1 MDRQVFPIAVGRVKI
16 SSWRLDS
23 RIARCF
29 SLRWAL
35 LLSAAASRSPRN
47 ACLALSLLESKPMS
61 LIASEQANSVLAM
74 TELTSSLAVVDEAS
88 APFLG
93 QWNRLVSTTNWEKGR
108 IIQEWRQALLAA
120 AAPAS
125 EYADEAW
132 STRVGSVTGQHVG
145 RLRRVYERFDGLR
158 GDFPSLYWS
167 HFQAALDWDDAEM
180 WLEGAYQSG
189 WSVADMRRERE
200 TTLGAVNAD
209 LPSEESTG
217 ADNAP
222 AVATIPRPPQSGG
235 SNSSRESDPDS
246 RSAESDS
253 AAPPFDDDAANDAPA
268 EELRRPF
275 ANLAEMPDDFGEP
288 YEALKL
294 AIIRHKFARWQ
305 SIARDDVLAALDAL
319 RELALAPAEGA

>member
-1 MDRQVFPIAVGRVKI
+1 
-16 SSWRLDS
+16 
-23 RIARCF
+23 
-29 SLRWAL
+29 
-35 LLSAAASRSPRN
+35 
-47 ACLALSLLESKPMS
+47 
-61 LIASEQANSVLAM
+61 M

-108 IIQEWRQALLAA
+108 IIHKWRQTLVAA

-167 HFQAALDWDDAEM
+167 HFQAALDWEDAEM
-180 WLEGAYQSG
+180 WLEGAYQSR

-209 LPSEESTG
+209 VASEESAIEPIDDDVG
-217 ADNAP
+217 ADDAHS
-222 AVATIPRPPQSGG
+222 VATISRPSQSGG
-235 SNSSRESDPDS
+235 SNPSREPGPDAG
-246 RSAESDS
+246 SAESDV
-253 AAPPFDDDAANDAPA
+253 ADPPSDGDGASDAPA
-268 EELRRPF
+268 EEPRRPF

-294 AIIRHKFARWQ
+294 AIIRHKFAGWQ
-305 SIARDDVLAALDAL
+305 SISCSDVLAALDAL
-319 RELALAPAEGA
+319 RELALTPAEGA

>member
-1 MDRQVFPIAVGRVKI
+1 MTDLN
-16 SSWRLDS
+16 SSPV
-23 RIARCF
+23 AF
-29 SLRWAL
+29 
-35 LLSAAASRSPRN
+35 
-47 ACLALSLLESKPMS
+47 
-61 LIASEQANSVLAM
+61 
-74 TELTSSLAVVDEAS
+74 VDDAS

-108 IIQEWRQALLAA
+108 IIHEWRQALIAA
-120 AAPAS
+120 AAPSS

-189 WSVADMRRERE
+189 WSVADMRRERG

-209 LPSEESTG
+209 VASEESAIEPIDDDAG
-217 ADNAP
+217 EDDAQR
-222 AVATIPRPPQSGG
+222 VATISRPPQSGG
-235 SNSSRESDPDS
+235 SNPSRQSGPDAP
-246 RSAESDS
+246 SAESD
-253 AAPPFDDDAANDAPA
+253 APEPPFDDEGASAATP
-268 EELRRPF
+268 EEPRRPF
-275 ANLAEMPDDFGEP
+275 AHLAEMPDDFGEP

-294 AIIRHKFARWQ
+294 AIIRHKFAGWE

-319 RELALAPAEGA
+319 RELALAPAD